1 MDFIYFEAAE
11 ENLDLNFSDEGQTN
25 DEMDF
30 IDDSLQTREGVS
42 FYRNVD
48 LSSIG
53 NYNKFPNQ
61 TRDPRSAVLRGW

>member
-30 IDDSLQTREGVS
+30 IDDSLQTREGVN

-61 TRDPRSAVLRGW
+61 TRDPRSAVLRG

>member
-30 IDDSLQTREGVS
+30 IHDSLQTREGVS

-61 TRDPRSAVLRGW
+61 TRDPRSAVLRG

>member
-61 TRDPRSAVLRGW
+61 TRDPRSAVLRG

>member
-1 MDFIYFEAAE
+1 MDFIYFEAE
-11 ENLDLNFSDEGQTN
+11 EEKLDLNFSDEGQTN

-61 TRDPRSAVLRGW
+61 TRDPRSAALRG

>member
-1 MDFIYFEAAE
+1 MDFIYFQAAE

-61 TRDPRSAVLRGW
+61 TRDPRSAVLRG